1 MALNGYIPQHNNA
14 IYIALYT
21 KVLKLFT
28 MDRKSGVKL
37 SKTFKPI
44 AISGLKILNSK
55 VAITNPFV
63 FKTTKEIF
71 LHPKNFE
78 EDRLTVCTMF

>member
-1 MALNGYIPQHNNA
+1 
-14 IYIALYT
+14 
-21 KVLKLFT
+21 

-55 VAITNPFV
+55 DAITNPFA